1 LAILSDL
8 VTGARDAD
16 ILAAARRVGANL
28 RRVTATEWAG
38 PCPACG
44 GTDRFAVNTK
54 RQVFNCRGFGGGDV
68 IGMIQHALGVD
79 FLGAVEFI
87 TGRSNEFSVQVA
99 PKLREQHL
107 QCDPR
112 APEPVDDSRPL
123 WLWRQRRAA
132 AGSPAE
138 RYLRQARG
146 YTGAIPST
154 LGYLAPRNGH
164 PPSLIGAFGIATEPE
179 PGILAI
185 AEADIRGVHL
195 TRLKPDGSGKAGT
208 DADKI
213 TVGQSLG
220 SPIVLAPPNDGLGLA
235 ITEGIEDALSIYQAT
250 GLGAWAAGSA
260 GRLPALADAIPA
272 YIDCVTVIGHRDA
285 DGERK
290 ATNLATKLRAR
301 GFDTRLTFLGSE
313 AVA

>member
-1 LAILSDL
+1 MIPSELISD
-8 VTGARDAD
+8 ARDAD
-16 ILAAARRVGANL
+16 VLETARRAGATL
-28 RRVTATEWAG
+28 KRVSTTEWTG
-38 PCPACG
+38 PCPNCG
-44 GTDRFAVNTK
+44 GRDRFAVNIRK
-54 RQVFNCRGFGGGDV
+54 RVFICRGGGEGDV
-68 IGMIQHALGVD
+68 IAMAQHALGVD
-79 FLGAVEFI
+79 FAGAIEFI
-87 TGRSNEFSVQVA
+87 TGRRNEFSVQA
-99 PKLREQHL
+99 AQKLREQQPL
-107 QCDPR
+107 CDPT

-154 LGYLAPRNGH
+154 LGYLPPRNGH

-179 PGILAI
+179 PGVLAI

-213 TVGQSLG
+213 MIGQSLG
-220 SPIVLAPPNDGLGLA
+220 SPIILAPPNDGLGLV
-235 ITEGIEDALSIYQAT
+235 ITEGIEDALSIHQAT

-272 YIDCVTVIGHRDA
+272 YIDSVTVIGHRDA
-285 DGERK
+285 AGERG
-290 ATNLATKLRAR
+290 AMDLATKLRAR
-301 GFDTRLTFLGSE
+301 GLETRLTFLGS
-313 AVA
+313 AAAA